1 MALFGALL
9 CISGAQAISFWPWA
23 CGHVLPLMGGLGSRA
38 SEQEWDPCFSIAAF
52 LGSGL
57 SAGVL
62 GTRGLRQEPGVGG
75 GWDSW
80 GLAAQ
85 LSRGGLRL
93 SFPGFRFPSL
103 EARGR
108 RTRFPAR
115 HPALP
120 LVLGVMARGH
130 DVID

>member
-1 MALFGALL
+1 MALFGELL
-9 CISGAQAISFWPWA
+9 CIFWCPGHFLLALGMRSCASSHGRVREQGQPAEMGSVRLHRRLSPGSSLSWRSGDQRLARNR
-23 CGHVLPLMGGLGSRA
+23 GV
-38 SEQEWDPCFSIAAF
+38 ET
-52 LGSGL
+52 
-57 SAGVL
+57 AG
-62 GTRGLRQEPGVGG
+62 
-75 GWDSW
+75 

-108 RTRFPAR
+108 RLRFPAR

-120 LVLGVMARGH
+120 LVLGVMAHGH

>member
-1 MALFGALL
+1 MGSVLL
-9 CISGAQAISFWPWA
+9 HRRLSPGSSLSWRSGDP
-23 CGHVLPLMGGLGSRA
+23 GRA
-38 SEQEWDPCFSIAAF
+38 W
-52 LGSGL
+52 SG
-57 SAGVL
+57 
-62 GTRGLRQEPGVGG
+62 GVGTAG
-75 GWDSW
+75 

-108 RTRFPAR
+108 RLRFPAR

-120 LVLGVMARGH
+120 SVLGVMAHGH

>member
-1 MALFGALL
+1 MGSVLL
-9 CISGAQAISFWPWA
+9 HRRLSPGSSLSWRSGDQGLARSRGW
-23 CGHVLPLMGGLGSRA
+23 GGIGT
-38 SEQEWDPCFSIAAF
+38 
-52 LGSGL
+52 
-57 SAGVL
+57 AG
-62 GTRGLRQEPGVGG
+62 
-75 GWDSW
+75 

-108 RTRFPAR
+108 RLRFPAR

-120 LVLGVMARGH
+120 LVLGVMAHGH